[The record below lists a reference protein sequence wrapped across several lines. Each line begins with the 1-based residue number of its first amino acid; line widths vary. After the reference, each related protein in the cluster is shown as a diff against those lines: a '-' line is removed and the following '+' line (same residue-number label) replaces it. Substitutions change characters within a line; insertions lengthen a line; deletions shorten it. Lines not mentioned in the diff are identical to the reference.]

1 MIIKIRVQQEVVF
14 SLVIKTRIFRN
25 YLLWT
30 FKN

>member
-1 MIIKIRVQQEVVF
+1 MIIKIRVQHEVVF
-14 SLVIKTRIFRN
+14 SLVIKTRNFRN